1 MKNKFTW
8 YGLIAIILLGTG
20 ICFVGCKDEV
30 NAVVQYVGKVVYG
43 GTTTPFADL
52 EVKVTNGDKIHCVTH
67 TDKNG
72 DFSLSVR
79 VNEIDG
85 SYYLL
90 AGDSTCVPK
99 KVKLGGYGQKK
110 VDLGVIDVEGPTLP
124 IVTTHPIRNV
134 ITDKATSG
142 GNVVSDGRST
152 VTARGVCWSKS
163 ENPTTKDNYTTNGS
177 GTGEFES
184 QMTELEYNTVYY
196 VRAYATNRLGTAYGN
211 QIKFSTMSGKAEV
224 KTDSVYA
231 VTAVSA
237 KCAGKVTDDGG
248 FKVTARGVCWAKSP
262 DPTTTDYIANEGS
275 GKGTFVCALRNLD
288 INAIYYVRAFATN
301 ETGTFYG
308 EQVKI
313 QTLDGMAV
321 VELNSIKDITA
332 TSATVNA
339 AVTYDCDIAV
349 TERGVCWSTNQ
360 YPTIDGSHVV
370 TGRGMGSY
378 VCSITKLEYGTKYYV
393 RAYATNST
401 GTAYSEQ
408 YAFTTFD
415 GMAIVT
421 TANATNITAISA
433 TCGGDVT
440 NDGTLTVTARGVC
453 YGITQY
459 PTIEGDHT
467 TDGNGTGKFTS
478 TLSNL
483 NDKTA
488 YYYRAYAI
496 TNAGTS
502 YGEQRTFTT
511 KDGSATVVL
520 GESSDIKAASA
531 IWTATITGDGGIKVT
546 ERGFCYSTNQYP
558 TIDGDHIVVGNGL
571 GEFTG
576 TLTKLIHNKLYYIRA
591 YAINAIGTVYSEQK
605 QFTTASG
612 LPIVTTKETTATSI
626 TISSGGN
633 ILEDG
638 GYTISAR
645 GICYSTTNSTPT
657 INDNYTV
664 AGLGIGDFSTI
675 ITNVSV
681 NTTYYIRAYATNSIC
696 TAYGD
701 VIIVTTGNGLPTIT
715 TANIGENVTET
726 TANGG
731 GQVTDDGG
739 YAVTAYGICWN
750 TLPYPTINDNKT
762 NDGAGTGYFSST
774 INDIDIT
781 GSNTY
786 YVRAYATNKN
796 GTAYGEQIKVS
807 KENLDYKT
815 LPRTEYGGYIYV
827 LYKDMGAMS
836 FNEANKVCE
845 ELVFAGYDD
854 WQIPENE
861 VLLQIMTYYTTGWM
875 RNDGKPFTYRTIQ
888 NAVMHNL
895 ESSAYYYATN
905 ELYGYVGIISSN
917 YYEKC
922 TKEECDLE
930 RYDCCWERFY
940 YHTGPSFRGNVTNGG
955 RIRPVRKYKATK

>member
-8 YGLIAIILLGTG
+8 CGLIAIILLGTG

-72 DFSLSVR
+72 DFSFSVR

-90 AGDSTCVPK
+90 AGDSTCIPK

-124 IVTTHPIRNV
+124 VVLTTPISNV
-134 ITDKATSG
+134 STGKAVSG
-142 GNVVSDGRST
+142 GNVTSDGRST

-163 ENPTTKDNYTTNGS
+163 EEPTISDSHTTNGG

-288 INAIYYVRAFATN
+288 INAVYYVRAFATN

-360 YPTIDGSHVV
+360 YPTTDGDHVIA
-370 TGRGMGSY
+370 GKGIGSY
-378 VCSITKLEYGTKYYV
+378 VCSITKLEYGTKYYI
-393 RAYATNST
+393 RAYAVNST
-401 GTAYSEQ
+401 GTTYSEQ
-408 YAFTTFD
+408 LTFSTSDGLAQITT
-415 GMAIVT
+415 T
-421 TANATNITAISA
+421 SATNVTATTA
-433 TCGGDVT
+433 TCGGNVT
-440 NDGTLTVTARGVC
+440 DDGTLNVTARGV
-453 YGITQY
+453 YYSTSQY
-459 PTIEGDHT
+459 PTIEDAHT
-467 TDGNGTGKFTS
+467 NDGKGIGAFSNVLK
-478 TLSNL
+478 NL
-483 NDKTA
+483 NPNST
-488 YYYRAYAI
+488 YYYRAYA
-496 TNAGTS
+496 TTAAGTA
-502 YGEQRTFTT
+502 YGEQKSFKTT
-511 KDGSATVVL
+511 DGMAKVTTAEATNVTAVSATVGGNVT
-520 GESSDIKAASA
+520 D
-531 IWTATITGDGGIKVT
+531 DGTMTVIA
-546 ERGFCYSTNQYP
+546 RGVCYSTIQYP
-558 TIDGDHIVVGNGL
+558 TIEEATHTTDGKGKGA
-571 GEFTG
+571 FTSILNNLLPNN
-576 TLTKLIHNKLYYIRA
+576 TYYYRA
-591 YAINAIGTVYSEQK
+591 YATTAAGTTYGEQ
-605 QFTTASG
+605 QTFTTETG
-612 LPIVTTKETTATSI
+612 LPIVVTTETTANSVQ
-626 TISSGGN
+626 ISSGG
-633 ILEDG
+633 IVSGDG
-638 GYTISAR
+638 GYAIIAR
-645 GICYSTTNSTPT
+645 GLCYSTINSYPT
-657 INDNYTV
+657 IEDLVTTSGK
-664 AGLGIGDFSTI
+664 GLGKFTSI

-681 NTTYYIRAYATNSIC
+681 NTTYYVRAYATNSIG
-696 TAYGD
+696 TAYGE
-701 VIIVTTGNGLPTIT
+701 VITIMTDNGLPTVT
-715 TANIGENVTET
+715 TTIIGENVTET

-739 YAVTAYGICWN
+739 YAVTTYGVCWS

-762 NDGAGTGYFSST
+762 TDGSGTGYFSST
-774 INDIDIT
+774 ITDIDIT
-781 GSNTY
+781 GENIY
-786 YVRAYATNKN
+786 YVRAYAVNKN
-796 GTAYGEQIKVS
+796 GICYGNQVLVSRENIAYR
-807 KENLDYKT
+807 D
-815 LPRTEYGGYIYV
+815 LPAIQYGGYIYRI
-827 LYKDMGAMS
+827 YYDIGQMS
-836 FNEANKVCE
+836 WEVANQACDD
-845 ELVFAGYDD
+845 LIYGGYDD
-854 WQIPENE
+854 WQLPTQDELIY
-861 VLLQIMTYYTTGWM
+861 IMNNWIYGWYTTT
-875 RNDGKPFTYRTIQ
+875 GKTFTYTPNRTSGYGNDSAKYWTTLK
-888 NAVMHNL
+888 NAC
-895 ESSAYYYATN
+895 YYP
-905 ELYGYVGIISSN
+905 VDN
-917 YYEKC
+917 YSCGLAHCYNNMPP
-922 TKEECDLE
+922 TTTSGTADT
-930 RYDCCWERFY
+930 
-940 YHTGPSFRGNVTNGG
+940 HA
-955 RIRPVRKYKATK
+955 RPVRKYKATE